1 MDGASPESS
10 AAGGKKA
17 GVKQAGAKSAKS
29 GKKRVKSTEKKPPR
43 VTQTVSVSTAK
54 RPKKSG
60 SSRKASAEA
69 SNALEQHGGSAPS
82 AVKAETSPSVDEVRG
97 VSEISLAPPDISDD
111 EGFAAA
117 LWEGGLDEVFGAQG
131 GPPPRRGARPKVAE
145 TAQTAKAQAAKTAQ
159 AVGTAERVQD
169 AVELPETSSDQEG
182 NGSRDGAAEGPERRR
197 RRRSRRRGGGG
208 ERGAENAGRSAS
220 PAASS
225 RAESAGSQAVG
236 SPRRDESGRKPAP
249 PAGMKDR
256 SDSRIE
262 RTGTPKGDGRVGGR
276 GEGGYG
282 GRPVSA
288 SAPARETTLGFAE
301 DLLEFERDEVGGP
314 ASFERV
320 KEPPKAFP
328 PARMDRK
335 SPPPDRKS
343 PAPEVAPA
351 GDDEALFFDL
361 DASQEL
367 SARMWGVEA
376 HDDPNADARAEVS
389 SRRADQRKPPE
400 PREAREDLRAR
411 GERTNRRDSQ
421 GADRAPGAADRDRNR
436 GRDRGRDRGREREPR
451 AERGAERP
459 RERGQDR
466 EAALEVERERSGD
479 AATRVEKPQAS
490 LRAPERWD
498 RERGGSRAPD
508 RGGERNRGGGDR
520 GQPERGRREEHPGD
534 PLEEVPLL
542 FEPADEIPIEIL
554 DDEGMEEPVESGVRQ
569 MLINASMDEEV
580 RIAVL
585 HEGRLEELFIE
596 RESVVSHVGNIYKGK
611 VTNVEASIQAA
622 FVDFGLPKHGFLH
635 VSDLHTKYFPRGGEN
650 ETENVGRKMP
660 RRDRPPIQRC
670 LRRGQEVIVQV
681 TKEGLGTK
689 GPSLTTYL
697 SIPGRFL
704 VMMPGMSR
712 LGVSRKIE
720 DEQTRRDMREIIGQ
734 LQLPERMG
742 FILRTV
748 GEGRPREELQRDLDY
763 LMRLWRAI
771 SERERR
777 MSAPCEL
784 YRESDLVIRTLRD
797 HYTSTF
803 EKIIVDDRE
812 TARKV
817 EEFLGIISDNGRGGI
832 EIYEDKEPLFQ
843 KYGIEIEIATITAR
857 KIPLPSGGSIFID
870 SHEAMVTIDVNSGK
884 FRSPDNAEETALKI
898 NLEAAEEITRQL
910 RLRDLGG
917 LVVCDFIDMN
927 SPSNRRKVV
936 AAVKAGLRKHKERAR
951 VLNMSPFGLVEITR
965 QRQRPSLIRGIYT
978 ECRTCHST
986 GLVKRLESMVLDV
999 ARFVQY
1005 VAHYPNVHSITLTVA
1020 SEVASE
1026 ILNRKRA
1033 FLQKIEEES
1042 ESAVI
1047 IRGDARFAGDQ
1058 IALDCR
1064 DARGMTVLVNL
1075 EQTQFPTAEQP
1086 GSLGEIGATA

>member
-1 MDGASPESS
+1 MDGASQEGS

-17 GVKQAGAKSAKS
+17 GAKQAGAKSAKS
-29 GKKRVKSTEKKPPR
+29 GKKRVKSTEKKAPR
-43 VTQTVSVSTAK
+43 ATQTASVSTAK
-54 RPKKSG
+54 RSKRSG
-60 SSRKASAEA
+60 SSKKASAEA
-69 SNALEQHGGSAPS
+69 SSALQQRGSSAPS
-82 AVKAETSPSVDEVRG
+82 AVEAETSRSVDEVRG

-131 GPPPRRGARPKVAE
+131 EPPPRRGARLKAAE
-145 TAQTAKAQAAKTAQ
+145 TAQAAKAAM
-159 AVGTAERVQD
+159 AVETAEMVQD
-169 AVELPETSSDQEG
+169 AVELSEASSGQEG
-182 NGSRDGAAEGPERRR
+182 DGSRNGAAEEPERRR

-208 ERGAENAGRSAS
+208 ERGAENAGRSAP

-225 RAESAGSQAVG
+225 RAESAGGQAVG
-236 SPRRDESGRKPAP
+236 SQRRDEPGRKLGP

-262 RTGTPKGDGRVGGR
+262 RAGASKGEGKVAPGGR
-276 GEGGYG
+276 GEGTYG
-282 GRPVSA
+282 GRPASA

-301 DLLEFERDEVGGP
+301 DLLEFERDEVGGS
-314 ASFERV
+314 ASFGSAQ
-320 KEPPKAFP
+320 EPPKAFP

-335 SPPPDRKS
+335 SP
-343 PAPEVAPA
+343 APEAA
-351 GDDEALFFDL
+351 LACDDETLFFDL

-367 SARMWGVEA
+367 SARMWGVET
-376 HDDPNADARAEVS
+376 HDGPNADARAEVRG
-389 SRRADQRKPPE
+389 RRADQRKPLE
-400 PREAREDLRAR
+400 PREAREDLRPG
-411 GERTNRRDSQ
+411 GERTNRRGSQ
-421 GADRAPGAADRDRNR
+421 GVDRAPGAADRDRNR

-451 AERGAERP
+451 AERGVERP
-459 RERGQDR
+459 QEMDR
-466 EAALEVERERSGD
+466 DVESPLDMERERSSD
-479 AATRVEKPQAS
+479 AVTRVEKPQAPF
-490 LRAPERWD
+490 RAPERRD
-498 RERGGSRAPD
+498 RERGGPRTPD

-520 GQPERGRREEHPGD
+520 GQPERWRREERPGD

-542 FEPADEIPIEIL
+542 FEPADEVPIEIL

-803 EKIIVDDRE
+803 EKIIVDDKE

-832 EIYEDKEPLFQ
+832 EIYGDKEPLFQ

-1005 VAHYPNVHSITLTVA
+1005 VAHCPNVHSITLTVA

-1033 FLQKIEEES
+1033 FLQKMEEES

-1075 EQTQFPTAEQP
+1075 EHTQFPTAEQP